1 MGSKEGDIMD
11 NLKKQKE
18 LLNKLKKA
26 LSINALTLSMVATL
40 VGCGNK
46 DNDYVVE
53 NTTEATT
60 QMTTEATTEMT
71 TEATTQITTEAT
83 TESTEKE
90 TSKDNEVL
98 EVVRSYKDKIKQFYD
113 DHDIDKIA
121 SKGKEY
127 FITLVD
133 FIFYD
138 GEIKGIKYSEL
149 KEASKEELYREF
161 CEMDEIIMIL
171 APNYKENISEKY
183 EAVKDFTSDVYYK
196 SLDKIKEYIGE
207 ERYDKIGE
215 IKDKAKDKLSETKD
229 KAKEKI
235 KDWYEDFRDS
245 E

>member
-1 MGSKEGDIMD
+1 
-11 NLKKQKE
+11 
-18 LLNKLKKA
+18 
-26 LSINALTLSMVATL
+26 MVATL
-40 VGCGNK
+40 MGCGKK

-53 NTTEATT
+53 NTTETITQMTTETTQMTTEITT
-60 QMTTEATTEMT
+60 QMTTEATTEYIEPT
-71 TEATTQITTEAT
+71 TEYV
-83 TESTEKE
+83 ESE
-90 TSKDNEVL
+90 TSKDNTVLDEVH
-98 EVVRSYKDKIKQFYD
+98 SYKNKIQQFYD
-113 DHDIDKIA
+113 EHDIDKIA

-138 GEIKGIKYSEL
+138 GEIKGIKYNEL

-161 CEMDEIIMIL
+161 CEMDELIMIL

-215 IKDKAKDKLSETKD
+215 LKDN
-229 KAKEKI
+229 AKEKI
-235 KDWYEDFRDS
+235 SDVKDKTKSKIKNWYEDFRD
-245 E
+245 EE